1 MSDVLKRLDAAIAAR
16 REAGDAKT
24 SHTAAMLARGPL
36 KCAEKFGEEA
46 VEAVIAAAADDREAL
61 VAETADALYHLLVM
75 LASRDVTLAEAL
87 AALEAREGVSGVAE
101 KASRGD
107 SSA

>member
-24 SHTAAMLARGPL
+24 SHTAGMLARGPL

-46 VEAVIAAAADDREAL
+46 VEAVIAAAAEDRDKL
-61 VAETADALYHLLVM
+61 IAECADALYHMAVM
-75 LASRDVTLAEAL
+75 LAARDAAL
-87 AALEAREGVSGVAE
+87 ADVLDALEAREGVSGVAE
-101 KASRGD
+101 KAARD
-107 SSA
+107 R